1 MKIKLL
7 YALAVVSAVF
17 VGCKKNNDGDSVPV
31 RPGETINRL
40 DKNGPANCYI
50 VTKPGQYFFLP
61 VKGNSNESVG
71 DLRSAKILWE
81 SFGTS
86 ETPNEGDVIGYC
98 GLDLSQGDDALV
110 MFSAPSP
117 LRNGNAVIAV
127 RDATL
132 NILWSWHIWVCADYD
147 PEASAQIYY
156 GNAGTV
162 MDRNLGATSATPG
175 DVGALGLMYQWGRKD
190 PFLGGNGI
198 MSSTRAASTGEWPE
212 PVASGSGKNKQYAL
226 EHPMVFITNDS
237 GSDRDWN
244 CDGDGVSRLWYKP
257 KSVDD
262 PCPHGWRV
270 PEGYTEGLWQTAI
283 NSLQSPASPEVDDVN
298 RGVNF
303 FSVFGSSD
311 TIWYPAAGFI
321 NNVNGVINDVGNRN
335 YTWSITNS
343 DHKSYFFGFDMFA
356 GTYENPD
363 RDTDYR
369 SYGHS
374 VRCVKE

>member
-1 MKIKLL
+1 MQ
-7 YALAVVSAVF
+7 
-17 VGCKKNNDGDSVPV
+17 
-31 RPGETINRL
+31 PGETINRL
-40 DKNGPANCYI
+40 DKDGPANCYI
-50 VTKPGQYFFLP
+50 VTKPGTYYFLP
-61 VKGNSNESVG
+61 VNGNSNESVG

-81 SFGTS
+81 SFGTG

-117 LRNGNAVIAV
+117 LKNGNAVIAV

-175 DVGALGLMYQWGRKD
+175 DVGALGLLYQWGRKD

-198 MSSTRAASTGEWPE
+198 KSSTRAASTGEWPE
-212 PVASGSGKNKQYAL
+212 PVASGSGKNEQYAR
-226 EHPMVFITNDS
+226 EHPMVFITNGS
-237 GSDRDWN
+237 GSWN
-244 CDGDGVSRLWYKP
+244 YGNHLTSQLWSNY
-257 KSVDD
+257 KSVED
-262 PCPHGWRV
+262 PCPPGWRV
-270 PEGYTEGLWQTAI
+270 PDGHTDGLWQRAI
-283 NSLQSPASPEVDDVN
+283 NSLSEAAEIEGDEVN

-303 FSVFGSSD
+303 SGVFGSSE
-311 TIWYPAAGFI
+311 TIWYPAAGYI
-321 NNVNGVINDVGNRN
+321 NNVNGVINDVGNSAYLWSVSNSN
-335 YTWSITNS
+335 YM
-343 DHKSYFFGFDMFA
+343 SYFFGFDI
-356 GTYENPD
+356 TYDSFTMPAD
-363 RDTDYR
+363 DAAYR
-369 SYGHS
+369 SYGQS